1 MGYKFQHLKNIIAVK
16 QPSWLFAALSFKYRE
31 ITKVPKLKV

>member
-16 QPSWLFAALSFKYRE
+16 QPSWLFAGLIFKEGE
-31 ITKVPKLKV
+31 ITKDPKLKV